1 MHAADVADVAG
12 DHARAVGDDC
22 RLTPP
27 ISRQSRIHL
36 KPDGSLAGAPVV
48 VNSSQSLLLSI
59 AAQSA
64 VRAVTKCAPFSFL
77 PSAKYQAWQVMEIAF
92 DASIRATDKTK

>member
-1 MHAADVADVAG
+1 
-12 DHARAVGDDC
+12 
-22 RLTPP
+22 
-27 ISRQSRIHL
+27 L

-64 VRAVTKCAPFSFL
+64 VRAVTKRALFSFL
-77 PSAKYQAWQVMEIAF
+77 PSAKHQAWQVMEIAF